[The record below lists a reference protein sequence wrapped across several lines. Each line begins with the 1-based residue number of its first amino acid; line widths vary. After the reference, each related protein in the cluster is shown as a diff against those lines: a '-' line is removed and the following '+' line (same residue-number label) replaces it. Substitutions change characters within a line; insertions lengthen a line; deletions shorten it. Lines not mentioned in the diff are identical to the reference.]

1 MNVDQLAALPPE
13 AYLEPE
19 RFVSPLDALLPAD
32 APYRA
37 EQFATGKR
45 TSDENDAVI
54 LDWTGVW
61 SAIRK
66 NGYTTSY
73 ERIGYH
79 SGTVELLRG
88 FLAGTAEILVHRLR
102 DGKSTTTIIR
112 PSLKAV
118 AS

>member
-32 APYRA
+32 SPYRV

-45 TSDENDAVI
+45 TSDDNDVVI
-54 LDWTGVW
+54 IDSTGVW
-61 SAIRK
+61 SATRA

-88 FLAGTAEILVHRLR
+88 FLAGTAEIRVLRRR
-102 DGKSTTTIIR
+102 DGETTSTIIR